1 LEHYRIKRSIASN
14 NYPGR
19 IAAIE
24 AREEQMRRKG
34 KDIFGRKLLTGSTA
48 TA

>member
-1 LEHYRIKRSIASN
+1 VSK
-14 NYPGR
+14 NYPGW

-24 AREEQMRRKG
+24 ALEKQMRRKG